1 MKRIFILSIIIF
13 SAIQSKA
20 CPICGCGVGG
30 FYVGLLPSFNSKFI
44 GIRYQYM
51 RYETHITDDASQFS
65 HDHYK
70 LAELWGGWTIGNKWQ
85 VLAFVPYHFNYLNT
99 DDGIK
104 TKNGLGDITLLA
116 NYKLWGSSKQNKND
130 KSMSQQEFW
139 LGGGIK
145 LPTGKYDVD
154 LSDPETELGDA
165 NSQMGTGSLDFIASA
180 MYNVTFNKIGINTSA
195 NYKINTSNNSNFKF
209 GNRFTANSF
218 AFYQTHAGKTNLA
231 PNIGVLYENA
241 AINHLNKGSV
251 EQTGGHVAL
260 AAAGLEINRGNVTVG
275 ANVQLPFSQNFAEG
289 QTEAKTRGLI
299 HATLTF

>member
-13 SAIQSKA
+13 SAIQSNA

-44 GIRYQYM
+44 GMRYQYM
-51 RYETHITDDASQFS
+51 RYETHITADASQFS

-70 LAELWGGWTIGNKWQ
+70 VAELWGGWTIGNKWQ
-85 VLAFVPYHFNYLNT
+85 VLAFVPYHFNYQNT

-116 NYKLWGSSKQNKND
+116 NYKLWESSKQNKND
-130 KSMSQQEFW
+130 KSMSHQEFW

-145 LPTGKYDVD
+145 LPPVKYDVY
-154 LSDPETELGDA
+154 LSDPETELGDV

-180 MYNVTFNKIGINTSA
+180 MYNVAFNKIGINTSA
-195 NYKINTSNNSNFKF
+195 NYKINSANNSNFKF

-218 AFYQTHAGKTNLA
+218 AFYQTHVSKTNLA

-241 AINHLNKGSV
+241 AINHLNKSSV
-251 EQTGGHVAL
+251 EQTGGNVAL